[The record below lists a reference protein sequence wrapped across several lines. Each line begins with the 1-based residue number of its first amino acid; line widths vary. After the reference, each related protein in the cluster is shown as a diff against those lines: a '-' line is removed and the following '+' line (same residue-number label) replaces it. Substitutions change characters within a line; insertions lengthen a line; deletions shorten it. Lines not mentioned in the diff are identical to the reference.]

1 MVKIDE
7 HTAAVNALLDIKLIP
22 FALLDYIWIIFVY
35 FTVAFFI
42 EVLIDGYLLPKFDY
56 EQEVNT
62 PSWKLYLQIFLQI
75 SLQGFVAFIIYA
87 IVHYFPYPKIFTHYY
102 NPTSPLGFFLHSP
115 SIIVTLI
122 MMLSYSLK
130 KRVFLLFSRFNKNIH
145 LEDLLNTGRLKYY

>member
-1 MVKIDE
+1 MAKVDE

-56 EQEVNT
+56 EKEVNI

-75 SLQGFVAFIIYA
+75 AIQGFVAFIIYA
-87 IVHYFPYPKIFTHYY
+87 IVHYFPYPKIFTQYY
-102 NPTSPLGFFLHSP
+102 NPTSPIGFFLHSP

-145 LEDLLNTGRLKYY
+145 LEDLINTGRLKYY

>member
-1 MVKIDE
+1 MVKVDE

-42 EVLIDGYLLPKFDY
+42 EVLIDGYLLPPFDY
-56 EQEVNT
+56 ENEVKI

-75 SLQGFVAFIIYA
+75 AIQGFVAFIIYA
-87 IVHYFPYPKIFTHYY
+87 IVQYFPYPKIFMQYY
-102 NPTSPLGFFLHSP
+102 NPTSPIGFFLHSP

-145 LEDLLNTGRLKYY
+145 LEDLINTGRLKYY